1 MEGNTW
7 SEHCEMFHQIPEERG
22 EPLFL
27 RIDVIDAFS
36 FDVFLELR
44 WCQFRH
50 TAVRY
55 HSTFGRRQIDSIEY
69 RKFLEEYK
77 RTGREMP
84 TEEIANALPLW
95 HFLRFQYVDENI
107 FTAVK
112 TPLKNR
118 ILNIDDNNRFAAA
131 CTEAGRRAKKP
142 PCKTSRHSAKA
153 AARFLCGGLC
163 RF

>member
-7 SEHCEMFHQIPEERG
+7 SEHCEMFHQILEERG

-50 TAVRY
+50 TAVLY

-112 TPLKNR
+112 HSLQGTTQSNGLTGGVSPVR
-118 ILNIDDNNRFAAA
+118 FYNNVQAV
-131 CTEAGRRAKKP
+131 T
-142 PCKTSRHSAKA
+142 
-153 AARFLCGGLC
+153 CGGNGGNH
-163 RF
+163 

>member
-7 SEHCEMFHQIPEERG
+7 SEHCEMFHQILEERG

-50 TAVRY
+50 TAVLY

-112 TPLKNR
+112 NALEKAEGINYNQTQIKGR
-118 ILNIDDNNRFAAA
+118 DGYDILLS
-131 CTEAGRRAKKP
+131 CTAMLGEGPNLSIGAICRRNM
-142 PCKTSRHSAKA
+142 
-153 AARFLCGGLC
+153 LI
-163 RF
+163 